1 MVESGEWQPILGGL
15 LLILGWGKRRE
26 WGGVAC
32 QNGGGALLPGRAT
45 GEETQSRAALRGPC
59 GGVLPPPPAVFSP
72 LGRAWLPGSE
82 GLVVPMSLPGPG
94 LRNSV
99 LCTSGGLQSPVAKA
113 PIRPLWSLCAP
124 REEAQRKEWALRKPM
139 EGHGL
144 ASEELGRCGGSG
156 GQAAQGPKQ
165 RPGV

>member
-1 MVESGEWQPILGGL
+1 M
-15 LLILGWGKRRE
+15 
-26 WGGVAC
+26 
-32 QNGGGALLPGRAT
+32 
-45 GEETQSRAALRGPC
+45 
-59 GGVLPPPPAVFSP
+59 LPPPPAVFSP
-72 LGRAWLPGSE
+72 LARAWLPGSE
-82 GLVVPMSLPGPG
+82 GLVVLMSLPGPG

-144 ASEELGRCGGSG
+144 ESEELGRCGGGG

-165 RPGV
+165 RPGARQSLCGGCKEAWWGLGPLGVVRAQSASPGAEGSLRGQHGLEPLPRPSGGWEGSRPETWG